1 MVGAIRQH
9 VNKRNFSCKYFFF
22 KFIDREYKITEAKL
36 KRAKHYIKAE
46 KVIRKLTVIY
56 YCSLTFVAILGSITP
71 LLKVFK
77 KYVTGAIVRPEDW
90 KLPFDG
96 M

>member
-1 MVGAIRQH
+1 MSTSV
-9 VNKRNFSCKYFFF
+9 VFSSSIFLKNVLI
-22 KFIDREYKITEAKL
+22 KEYKITEAKL